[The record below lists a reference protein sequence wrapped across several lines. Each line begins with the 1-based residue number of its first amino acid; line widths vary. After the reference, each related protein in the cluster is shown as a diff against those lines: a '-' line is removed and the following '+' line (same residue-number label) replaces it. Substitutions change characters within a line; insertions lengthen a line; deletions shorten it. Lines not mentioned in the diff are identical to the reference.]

1 MKVFSIASLA
11 ACGWPSILYLVNSTW
26 HWHSWGTRGS
36 KKSIR
41 EARNPYQFVP
51 GVVVAT
57 HDILSV
63 TFCPDE
69 LETMLKDQTS
79 SAPNKS
85 SPSSLSPA
93 LAESQSSSLSNYAG
107 LTNAT
112 ISTPSSI
119 LHTPDFGLP
128 QDYQPS
134 SLTFT
139 GVTPPLKSFI
149 APADNHPE
157 EMKVPTTAA
166 VISEIQADTTSFLS
180 QGFGYDVIWPAW
192 PRDLPSPSLVRHL

>member
-1 MKVFSIASLA
+1 M
-11 ACGWPSILYLVNSTW
+11 
-26 HWHSWGTRGS
+26 
-36 KKSIR
+36 
-41 EARNPYQFVP
+41 
-51 GVVVAT
+51 

-69 LETMLKDQTS
+69 LEAMLKDQTS

-85 SPSSLSPA
+85 SPSSLSPVSA
-93 LAESQSSSLSNYAG
+93 QSQPSSLSNHPG

-119 LHTPDFGLP
+119 LQTPDFGLG
-128 QDYQPS
+128 QDYEPS
-134 SLTFT
+134 SFTFT

-149 APADNHPE
+149 SPVDNHAE
-157 EMKVPTTAA
+157 EMKAPTTAA
-166 VISEIQADTTSFLS
+166 VISEIQGDTSFLS
-180 QGFGYDVIWPAW
+180 QGFGYDVMWPAW

>member
-1 MKVFSIASLA
+1 M
-11 ACGWPSILYLVNSTW
+11 
-26 HWHSWGTRGS
+26 
-36 KKSIR
+36 
-41 EARNPYQFVP
+41 
-51 GVVVAT
+51 

-69 LETMLKDQTS
+69 LEAMLKDQTS

-85 SPSSLSPA
+85 SPPSLSPA
-93 LAESQSSSLSNYAG
+93 SAESQPSSLSNYAG

-112 ISTPSSI
+112 TSTPSSI
-119 LHTPDFGLP
+119 FHSPDFGLR

-149 APADNHPE
+149 SPVDNHLE
-157 EMKVPTTAA
+157 EMKVPTTDAF
-166 VISEIQADTTSFLS
+166 ISEIQGDTTSFLS
-180 QGFGYDVIWPAW
+180 QGFGYDVIWSTW

>member
-1 MKVFSIASLA
+1 
-11 ACGWPSILYLVNSTW
+11 
-26 HWHSWGTRGS
+26 
-36 KKSIR
+36 
-41 EARNPYQFVP
+41 VP
-51 GVVVAT
+51 GVVDTT

-79 SAPNKS
+79 PAPNKS

-119 LHTPDFGLP
+119 LQTPDFGLQ

-149 APADNHPE
+149 LPADNHPE
-157 EMKVPTTAA
+157 EMKVPTAAA
-166 VISEIQADTTSFLS
+166 VISEIQGDTTSFLS